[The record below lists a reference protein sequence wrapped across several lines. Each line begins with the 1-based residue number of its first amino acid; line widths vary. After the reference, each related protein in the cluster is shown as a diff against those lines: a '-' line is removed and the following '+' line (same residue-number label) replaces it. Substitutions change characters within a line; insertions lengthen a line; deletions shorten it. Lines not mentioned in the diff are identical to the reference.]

1 MRIIKTFRFICVIVL
16 LMTGTSA
23 SAYDFTVDGIFYDI
37 VSFDDLTCAVVAGD
51 EKYAGDVVVPGT
63 VTYNNRTLT
72 VTSISS
78 YAFYGCSKLTS
89 ITIPNTVTSIR
100 YSTFYGCSSLTSITI
115 PNTVT
120 SIGESAFSGCSNLT
134 SITIPNTV
142 TSIEKFAFDGC
153 SRLEK
158 LTIEDG
164 TETLEMGYCYYNSNY
179 AVGCGLF
186 YSCPLK
192 TLYLGRNLSYETRSY
207 YGYSPF
213 YKKATLTEV
222 TIGNTVRLIEDNLF
236 YDCSELTS
244 ITIPNSVTSIGNYAF
259 YGCSGLTSITI
270 PNSVTSIGAVV
281 FSGCSSLTSITI
293 PNSVTSIGKCAFQGC
308 SRLTSI
314 TIPNSVTLIEDNLFY
329 GCSGL
334 TSITIPN
341 SVTSIGKCAFQGC
354 SRLTSISIPNS
365 VTSIENNAFSGCS
378 RIKKLIIEDGTKTLY
393 LGYNAEKDGLFYS
406 CPLKTLYLGRDLSY
420 ETGYSYGYS
429 PFNEKSTLTEVTI
442 GNTVTS
448 IGDYAFSGCSKL
460 TTLYSLNP
468 IPPTVGND
476 NFTNS
481 HYLNLNVY
489 VPQGSLAAY
498 QSADVWKNFWNLQE
512 FVPSGVETIK
522 ADGKNAT
529 DTYYDIQGRRLNEP
543 KNGLNIINGKKVLIR
558 K

>member
-78 YAFYGCSKLTS
+78 YAFYGCSK
-89 ITIPNTVTSIR
+89 
-100 YSTFYGCSSLTSITI
+100 LTSITI

-281 FSGCSSLTSITI
+281 FSGCSS
-293 PNSVTSIGKCAFQGC
+293 
-308 SRLTSI
+308 
-314 TIPNSVTLIEDNLFY
+314 
-329 GCSGL
+329 L